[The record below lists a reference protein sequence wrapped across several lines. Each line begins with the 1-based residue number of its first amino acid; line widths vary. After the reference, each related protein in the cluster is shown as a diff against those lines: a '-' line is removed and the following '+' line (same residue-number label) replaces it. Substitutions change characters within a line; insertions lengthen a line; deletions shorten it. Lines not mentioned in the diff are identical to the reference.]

1 MKLLVSISESSRQV
15 SVSKKSKHKT
25 NRQAFF
31 SRLMTKLAGDRG
43 NKVSDMLVNQDIEG
57 FKKEMF
63 AITNEIA
70 AAATKN
76 QPKVG

>member
-1 MKLLVSISESSRQV
+1 MKLLVSTSKTGIHV

-43 NKVSDMLVNQDIEG
+43 NKISDMLVNQDIDG

-70 AAATKN
+70 SDAAKA
-76 QPKVG
+76 QPKVE